1 MMAKRIGHI
10 IMLFFALSAAFLHA
24 QDKKKINQLVKSGT
38 LEIYENPDKA
48 IKIGNQAIALAGN
61 DKDLMIKGL
70 MLIADAYSSKRDYE
84 KSLEYVIR
92 AKDLS
97 TKIDRQTVQIM
108 LLTKAA
114 IICQQLKIYDKA
126 LQYLDES
133 DKLGAVYPIRDSVR
147 FNMGNNFIIRG
158 FIYKEQLNCDIAI
171 SYFKDGMNEYRQVTS
186 PLVNANMSI
195 VTYNIGNCLILLSD
209 NAAAKKSYMESIAY
223 AEKVDA
229 KSLKAFAQKGLAEV
243 YTLEGKY
250 DDAIKVLLEAMKS
263 SSTVGDL
270 VLNQGIYKG
279 LSENYLAV
287 NDWGNYRKF
296 HQQYLDTQ
304 LKTTT
309 SERKSVSDSLNESS
323 GIQNQKLAQSK
334 SWYTCGMLVFAAL
347 SLLAITF
354 IIRDRR
360 KSKKRLF
367 ELREKIKKLQIN

>member
-1 MMAKRIGHI
+1 MAKRIGHI